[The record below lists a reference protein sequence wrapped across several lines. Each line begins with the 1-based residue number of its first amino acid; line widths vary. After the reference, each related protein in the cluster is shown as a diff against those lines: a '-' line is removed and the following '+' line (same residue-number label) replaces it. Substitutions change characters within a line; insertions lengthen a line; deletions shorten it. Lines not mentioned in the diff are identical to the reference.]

1 MQIKTFEI
9 FKPGTH
15 TTMGGETIGFTYA
28 DIESAAQAF
37 SETVRAAP
45 LVLGHPT
52 HDGPALGW
60 VKRLMVNGQGLYAT
74 ASFGEELVEHVKKK
88 RYPAVSAAWLKPN
101 DARNPRPG
109 RWYLKHVGF
118 LGAIAPA
125 VKGLEPVTFAEFSWD
140 GAESIPLVDPY
151 FNIAREMAVAFAET
165 QATGQNVEDHER
177 QIHHKFMQL
186 LMKRTPGMSVATAA
200 HAAYRA
206 IEDHKAMKS
215 AGDGMDVNRVA
226 FHEKIIDLQ
235 AASPGLP
242 YAAAAHRLMNSR

>member
-15 TTMGGETIGFTYA
+15 TSMGGETIGFSHS
-28 DIESAAQAF
+28 DIEGAAHAF
-37 SETVRAAP
+37 SEKVRPAP

-60 VKRLMVNGQGLYAT
+60 VKRLMVHGQNLYAT

-88 RYPAVSAAWLKPN
+88 RYPAVSAAWLKP
-101 DARNPRPG
+101 DDVRNPRPG
-109 RWYLKHVGF
+109 RWYLRHVGF

-140 GAESIPLVDPY
+140 GVEDATLVAPH
-151 FNIAREMAVAFAET
+151 FTMAREMAAAFAEMQT
-165 QATGQNVEDHER
+165 TGQTDEEHER

-186 LMKRTPGMSVATAA
+186 LMKRTPGMSAAAAA

-215 AGDGMDVNRVA
+215 AGDSMDANRVA

-235 AASPGLP
+235 AVSPGLS
-242 YAAAAHRLMNSR
+242 YTAAAHRLMNSR